1 MHLGTWRTCKHHT
14 GIEPT
19 TLIWGRSVD
28 HICSLES
35 THLWDGLR
43 KTTFPFSRI
52 SLEHRLLSPGC
63 SPRGEILTALFS
75 LQTSINFERRVIT
88 LYTWLTFPSDHLKQL
103 NILWITSSTSMIFL
117 LSEIWCGRLHRVLT
131 AGSNCRLITCTRL
144 ISDTSSCQTACSRLH
159 NTNDQ
164 LSRTDKHMKK
174 WPS

>member
-19 TLIWGRSVD
+19 TLIWGRRVD

-52 SLEHRLLSPGC
+52 SLEHRLLSPG
-63 SPRGEILTALFS
+63 SWPRGEILTVLFS

-103 NILWITSSTSMIFL
+103 NILWI
-117 LSEIWCGRLHRVLT
+117 GRKHVNDFSFVWNMAQKT
-131 AGSNCRLITCTRL
+131 PSGPH
-144 ISDTSSCQTACSRLH
+144 SRLELPPH
-159 NTNDQ
+159 HMHAINQWHLQ
-164 LSRTDKHMKK
+164 LSDSMFSVTQH
-174 WPS
+174 